1 MLITLTKSDYLKFL
15 ECPAYFWFHKHKP
28 EVLNIKEL
36 SDFEKELVKSGIEVE
51 SWARKLFPSGVL
63 VNSREEEAVND
74 TKKLLEAGKKVIF
87 QATIEA
93 EGLYVM
99 VDMLEWDEEN
109 KYWIINE
116 TKGSTSD
123 KIGESKSK
131 KEHLYD
137 ASFQYVVLKKAGMSI
152 GKVNLLE
159 LNKEYVRN
167 GEINVVQ
174 LINPTDITEKAHELE
189 SEINEHIDQMR
200 ILMDQTNEPQPCDC
214 IYKSR
219 ANHCP
224 AFNYLYPD
232 NPEYSV
238 HDIALIGLSPK
249 RLEGLVEGGYL
260 SIYDVPEDFELS
272 PNQRNHVDVTQSGIT
287 VNKSG
292 EIKKLLDKM
301 EYPFYYLDYE
311 TYPTAVPIYDGC
323 KPYMQIPFQ
332 YSLHIQSE
340 PGGVYE
346 HKEFL
351 AETGDTNPMES
362 LVRSLKENIGDAG
375 SIIVWNKKFEKK
387 CNENIGEVYPEY
399 AELMNSW
406 NERLFDL
413 MDVFQQNLYIHKDF
427 KGKYSIK
434 KVLPVFDPEL
444 SYKDLNIQDGS
455 MAMDS
460 WKKLVF
466 EDISDVEKE
475 QVKKDLLEYC
485 KLDTKAMWRI
495 YEELMKK
502 V

>member
-1 MLITLTKSDYLKFL
+1 MITKSDYLKFL
-15 ECPAYFWFHKHKP
+15 TCPAYFWFHKKEP
-28 EVLNIKEL
+28 SVLVEKEISDFQKEL
-36 SDFEKELVKSGIEVE
+36 IESGKEVE
-51 SWARKLFPSGVL
+51 AWARKRYPSGIL
-63 VNSREEEAVND
+63 VESREDQAVSD
-74 TKKLLEAGKKVIF
+74 TKKLLDEGKKVIF

-99 VDMLEWDEEN
+99 VDILEWDEKN
-109 KYWIINE
+109 GHWIINE
-116 TKGSTSD
+116 VKGSTSD
-123 KIGESKSK
+123 PTKMGDDKKSK
-131 KEHLYD
+131 KEHEYD
-137 ASFQYVVLKKAGMSI
+137 ASFQYIVLKKAGMNV

-189 SEINEHIDQMR
+189 EEINGHIDQMR
-200 ILMDQTNEPQPCDC
+200 MLMDQESEPQPCDC
-214 IYKSR
+214 VYKSR

-224 AFNYLYPD
+224 AFGYLYP
-232 NPEYSV
+232 NMPEYSV

-249 RLEGLVEGGYL
+249 RLGGLIEGGYL

-272 PNQRNHVDVTQSGIT
+272 KNQRSHVDVTQTRIT

-292 EIKKLLDKM
+292 EIKKLINKM

-332 YSLHIQSE
+332 YSLHIQRE
-340 PGGVYE
+340 PDGEYE
-346 HKEFL
+346 HYEFL
-351 AETGDTNPMES
+351 ADNGDENPMKALTE
-362 LVRSLKENIGDAG
+362 SLKEHIGDGG

-413 MDVFQQNLYIHKDF
+413 MDVFQQNLYVHKDF

-444 SYKDLNIQDGS
+444 SYKDLNVQDGS
-455 MAMDS
+455 MAMDT
-460 WKKLVF
+460 WRKMVF
-466 EDISDVEKE
+466 DDISEAEKE
-475 QVKKDLLEYC
+475 KNKKDLLEYC
-485 KLDTKAMWRI
+485 ERDTWAMVRI
-495 YEELMKK
+495 YEELVKK
-502 V
+502 I